1 MNRFSQAVF
10 LIVFLL
16 SATFTYCKSEVEKNS
31 ADKDF
36 SEIDEIIS
44 GGIMTGSYPG
54 AQVLIGNERD
64 ILYNRSYGNFTYDEN
79 SPVVTDYTMYD
90 LASVTKVLATTSAIM
105 KLYDQRKFNLS
116 DKVSYYIP
124 EFGSNGKEDITILN
138 LLIHNSGLTAFVP
151 FYKYYS
157 NSEEVMDAIYNAELE
172 YPTGSQSVYSDLNA
186 VILGKLV
193 EKISGKDLNQYC
205 IDNIFLPLDMQNTMF
220 VPDDSRKDKIA
231 PTEEDTYWR
240 GRLLQGEVHDET
252 TAMLNGVSGNAGL
265 FSNARDIYKL
275 MSVLLNDGRY
285 YNPYTRSLKEERMFD
300 KFTVE
305 LFTKKYTDVL
315 YENSRA
321 LGWDTKPLDSST
333 KYRIPCG
340 ELISENCFG
349 HTGYTGTSV
358 WCDRERKI
366 IVILLTNRVYPSRS
380 NYGIRD
386 IRPEIHNAAIEII
399 ESQN

>member
-1 MNRFSQAVF
+1 MNRISKAVF
-10 LIVFLL
+10 LLVFLL
-16 SATFTYCKSEVEKNS
+16 SATITYSKSPVEEYS

-44 GGIMTGSYPG
+44 GGIINGAFPG
-54 AQVLIGNERD
+54 AQVLIGNERE
-64 ILYNRSYGNFTYDEN
+64 ILYSKSFGNFTYDEN
-79 SPVVTDYTMYD
+79 SPVVNDRTMYD
-90 LASVTKVLATTSAIM
+90 IASLTKVIATTSAIM
-105 KLYDQRKFNLS
+105 KLYDERKFNLS
-116 DKVSYYIP
+116 DKVSSYIP

-151 FYKYYS
+151 FYKTYT
-157 NSEEVMDAIYNAELE
+157 NSSEVLEAIYGAELV
-172 YPTGSQSVYSDLNA
+172 YPTGTNFIYSDLNA
-186 VILGKLV
+186 VVLGKLV
-193 EKISGKDLNQYC
+193 EILSGQNLNQYC
-205 IDNIFLPLDMQNTMF
+205 IDNIFLPLDMQHTMF
-220 VPDDSRKDKIA
+220 VPEDNMKNQIA
-231 PTEEDTYWR
+231 PTENDTYWR

-252 TAMLNGVSGNAGL
+252 TAMLNGISGNAGL
-265 FSNARDIYKL
+265 FSNATDIYKL
-275 MSVLLNDGRY
+275 VQLLLNNGKY
-285 YNPYTRSLKEERMFD
+285 YNPYSRGLKEERMFD
-300 KFTVE
+300 EFTVE
-305 LFTKKYTDVL
+305 LFTKKYTDVS

-321 LGWDTKPLDSST
+321 LGWDTKPLESST

-386 IRPEIHNAAIEII
+386 IRPEIHNAAIEIAAK
-399 ESQN
+399 QN